1 MYLTLLHQFVERPTI
16 NVPVV
21 DSENGGNNFSSQIRS
36 GMVVILEKFSV
47 MYIFKNQE
55 S

>member
-1 MYLTLLHQFVERPTI
+1 MYLTLLHQFVERPKR

-21 DSENGGNNFSSQIRS
+21 FSEKRGNNFSSQIGT
-36 GMVVILEKFSV
+36 GMVVILKNFSI
-47 MYIFKNQE
+47 MYIFKNQV